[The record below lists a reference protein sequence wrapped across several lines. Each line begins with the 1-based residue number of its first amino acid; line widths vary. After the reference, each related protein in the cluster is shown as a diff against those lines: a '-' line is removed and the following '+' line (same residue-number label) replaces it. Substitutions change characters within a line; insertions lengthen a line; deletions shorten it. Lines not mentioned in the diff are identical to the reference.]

1 MTTHQMLFGSFH
13 RIVRV
18 LPVLSLLNLIQCSN
32 KNNNKATSCTGRKVN
47 LASTISSP
55 NHPTT
60 IYIHG
65 LDSSKETWSGVL
77 NHLTTS
83 GYPAIAVDLRGHG
96 ESPVGN
102 LKEFSS
108 TTLSNDIID
117 IIDDMNLDRP
127 VIIVGHSMG
136 GRIVI
141 DLLASEAESVRSGN
155 RRRIA
160 AAVIE
165 DIDVRT
171 REGPNDN
178 LSQAEMDQLKTFS
191 PEGGRLWPTWES
203 FYDSLVPCMYVL
215 VLKCFSS

>member
-1 MTTHQMLFGSFH
+1 MTH
-13 RIVRV
+13 RVFSVPFQRIIRI
-18 LPVLSLLNLIQCSN
+18 LPVLSLLNSAQCSN
-32 KNNNKATSCTGRKVN
+32 KGNNKATSSTNNGCYRSKIN

-60 IYIHG
+60 IFIHG

-77 NHLTTS
+77 NFLTAS

-102 LKEFSS
+102 LNDFSS
-108 TTLSNDIID
+108 KTLSNDILD
-117 IIDDMNLDRP
+117 IIDGMNLNKP
-127 VIIVGHSMG
+127 VVIVGHSMG

-141 DLLASEAESVRSGN
+141 DLLASEAEAVRSG
-155 RRRIA
+155 RPRRIA

-178 LSQAEMDQLKTFS
+178 LSTSELELLKNFS
-191 PEGGRLWPTWES
+191 PEGGRLWSNWES
-203 FYDSLVPCMYVL
+203 FYDSLLPCM
-215 VLKCFSS
+215 